1 MRDLIAE
8 FMNFNRPFAQRNPDL
23 LRVKVARMAESPF
36 AFFRGTFHVFA
47 RDVLDNLSEAA
58 PLFLTGGGAEI
69 DLVGDIHSE
78 NYGTYKATDDAI
90 HYYINDFD
98 ETTRGRAGFDVCR
111 LTTSLLLA
119 ARERG
124 DPLEKAVVVALAA
137 ATAYAETLP
146 RIFKK
151 GGDVEYSSNASSPD
165 DCRAVSDL
173 IRTAAA
179 AKRSDFIG
187 RLTEKDNGQRRLK
200 RSPHYF
206 NLPEGERAQALRL
219 LEDYCRRMPAPSTPD
234 FYEIHDVCG
243 RVAGIGSMGRLRYAV
258 LLAGKGTKD
267 ARNVLIE
274 FKEALPSAYDVYRQ
288 RDTELAALVGRA
300 ERVITMQRCSQ
311 VASSPYLGFAVDGAQ
326 SFQAREIGPQDS
338 RVDFKTLNNSA
349 ELEKLAQVQG
359 SILARTHARAITR
372 AVGLTNPLAD
382 LENRE
387 AFCQRV
393 LAFAL
398 AYADLVQRDWS
409 RFVGARAELEKC
421 EQWPTGS

>member
-1 MRDLIAE
+1 
-8 FMNFNRPFAQRNPDL
+8 
-23 LRVKVARMAESPF
+23 
-36 AFFRGTFHVFA
+36 
-47 RDVLDNLSEAA
+47 
-58 PLFLTGGGAEI
+58 
-69 DLVGDIHSE
+69 
-78 NYGTYKATDDAI
+78 
-90 HYYINDFD
+90 
-98 ETTRGRAGFDVCR
+98 
-111 LTTSLLLA
+111 
-119 ARERG
+119 
-124 DPLEKAVVVALAA
+124 
-137 ATAYAETLP
+137 
-146 RIFKK
+146 
-151 GGDVEYSSNASSPD
+151 
-165 DCRAVSDL
+165 
-173 IRTAAA
+173 
-179 AKRSDFIG
+179 
-187 RLTEKDNGQRRLK
+187 
-200 RSPHYF
+200 
-206 NLPEGERAQALRL
+206 
-219 LEDYCRRMPAPSTPD
+219 
-234 FYEIHDVCG
+234 
-243 RVAGIGSMGRLRYAV
+243 
-258 LLAGKGTKD
+258 
-267 ARNVLIE
+267 VLIE